1 MAEQFKSI
9 TDVRKDL
16 PQLSQAVQAGG
27 DRFVITNQGRPQAVL
42 LGYGEYKGLMAAV
55 ELLNRPRELAR
66 LEQGLQ
72 QTRKMSFEELKE
84 NLKVRKAAQDFA
96 EAATVVEVTE
106 AVPAGS
112 IDRKP
117 DQIREDLGLIVN
129 RLDGF
134 WSLDE
139 SGIDAR
145 RQGAFARKRRG
156 ARILR
161 ETAAGAPAGRSTK
174 ADDELL
180 RQARERLSRLS
191 AAAEITGKAGA

>member
-42 LGYGEYKGLMAAV
+42 LGYGEYKGLLAAV

-112 IDRKP
+112 IDRKL

-191 AAAEITGKAGA
+191 ASAEITGKAGA

>member
-9 TDVRKDL
+9 TDVRKHL

-112 IDRKP
+112 IDRKL

>member
-112 IDRKP
+112 IDRKL

-161 ETAAGAPAGRSTK
+161 ETATGAPAGRSTK